1 MKRILLFTFM
11 VAGFFLLLTNFAT
24 QALPVIKE
32 PVCQK
37 VVKGEEKAVVK
48 ERAKLKVKPLAVV
61 PEKQLV
67 KKVKEPPELV
77 TYYPDPT
84 RGYIENRTY
93 NVFIKVWL
101 APSFEVGR
109 KEALPDLDLPPQA
122 IMEASMPLD
131 EHSIYAQG
139 RVKTYYGWISV
150 GSVNKRITID
160 HRVYSGGHYGWKLI
174 FRQSDFRR

>member
-11 VAGFFLLLTNFAT
+11 AAGFFLLLTNCA
-24 QALPVIKE
+24 QAPPVIKE
-32 PVCQK
+32 PVYQKPVCQK
-37 VVKGEEKAVVK
+37 VVKEKERSVVK
-48 ERAKLKVKPLAVV
+48 EEEGLLMVEPR
-61 PEKQLV
+61 KQMMRTEDLQ
-67 KKVKEPPELV
+67 EV

-84 RGYIENRTY
+84 RGYIENQTD

-101 APSFEVGR
+101 DPSFEVGR
-109 KEALPDLDLPPQA
+109 KKELPDLDLPPQA

-139 RVKTYYGWISV
+139 RVKTYYGWVSV

-160 HRVYSGGHYGWKLI
+160 HRVCSGGHYGWKLI